1 MMWTLTKD
9 IVESIN
15 IYFAQK
21 VVRSQ
26 RRRVGEWFS
35 FENNLFWHSKKK
47 NDLPRN
53 ESSSCHNSHS
63 VEIQGYFLPSRF
75 YVKSILVSLSG
86 ISMTYIL
93 LVTVAKIDLT

>member
-1 MMWTLTKD
+1 MMRTLTKD

-63 VEIQGYFLPSRF
+63 VEIQRYFSADQ
-75 YVKSILVSLSG
+75 ILREINFGV
-86 ISMTYIL
+86 TYL
-93 LVTVAKIDLT
+93 LVEYQ